1 MATLLVKRDAP
12 LADSSMYIFN
22 VLRLTFQ
29 NLTLQ
34 KRRSFLTMLG
44 IIIGVSAVI
53 SIMAVGASA
62 QDLLLAQV
70 RAMGSNLVG
79 VLPGASDE
87 MGPPATILGIEITTL
102 KYEDALAL
110 EKIPHLE
117 AVCSYVKGQG
127 TMSYF
132 NQTEDFNY
140 TGVTP
145 SYLEVED
152 TSVESGRFIRKEE
165 NDSLARVV
173 VLGSQVK
180 EKLFDQDNP
189 LDKRIKINQIS
200 FKVIGLM
207 EERGVVTFEN
217 QDEQVFIPLKTAQKL
232 LLGIDH
238 LAFIRA
244 KVDKAEN
251 IDLAIRQIKDIL
263 RYRHNIKDPAK
274 DDFSV
279 RSTAQAL
286 DILGVITQA
295 LKMFLALVAAVSLV
309 VGGIG
314 IMNIMFVAVNERTR
328 EIGLRKSLGA
338 RRKDILVQFLLESA
352 TMTLLGG
359 IIGIVL
365 GIVIAWVVTVGVN
378 WYGYDW
384 QFIVT
389 PLSVFVSTL
398 MAISIGLVFGLWPA
412 NRASK
417 LNPIEAL
424 RYE

>member
-1 MATLLVKRDAP
+1 
-12 LADSSMYIFN
+12 
-22 VLRLTFQ
+22 
-29 NLTLQ
+29 
-34 KRRSFLTMLG
+34 MLG
-44 IIIGVSAVI
+44 IIIGVAAVI
-53 SIMAVGASA
+53 SIMSIGASA

-70 RAMGSNLVG
+70 RAMGTNLVG

-87 MGPPATILGIEITTL
+87 MGPPATVLGIEITTL
-102 KYEDALAL
+102 KYGDALAL
-110 EKIPHLE
+110 EKITQLTS
-117 AVCSYVKGQG
+117 VCPYVKGQG

-132 NQTEDFNY
+132 KQTKDFNY

-152 TSVESGRFIRKEE
+152 ASLASGRFIRKEE

-180 EKLFDQDNP
+180 EKLFGQEDP

-238 LAFIRA
+238 LAFIRT
-244 KVDKAEN
+244 KVDKSEN
-251 IDLAIRQIKDIL
+251 IGLAISQIKDIL
-263 RYRHNIKDPAK
+263 RYRHNISDPAK

-286 DILGVITQA
+286 DILGIITQS
-295 LKMFLALVAAVSLV
+295 LKMFLALVAAISLV

-314 IMNIMFVAVNERTR
+314 IMNIMFVVVNERTR
-328 EIGLRKSLGA
+328 EVGLRKALGA
-338 RRKDILVQFLLESA
+338 RRKDILIQFLLESA
-352 TMTLLGG
+352 AMTLLGG
-359 IIGIVL
+359 IVGIFL
-365 GIVIAWVVTVGVN
+365 GIIIALVVTIGVN

-384 QFIVT
+384 QFIIT
-389 PLSVFVSTL
+389 PLSIFISTL
-398 MAISIGLVFGLWPA
+398 MAISVGLVFGLWPA

>member
-1 MATLLVKRDAP
+1 MYFFNTLK
-12 LADSSMYIFN
+12 S
-22 VLRLTFQ
+22 TFQ
-29 NLTLQ
+29 NLALQ
-34 KRRSFLTMLG
+34 KSRSFLTMLG
-44 IIIGVSAVI
+44 IIIGVAAVI

-70 RAMGSNLVG
+70 RAMGSNLIG
-79 VLPGASDE
+79 VLPGAADE
-87 MGPPATILGIEITTL
+87 MGPPATLLGIEITTL

-110 EKIPHLE
+110 KKIPHLT
-117 AVCSYVKGQG
+117 AVCSYIKGRG

-132 NQTEDFNY
+132 NQTKDFNY

-152 TSVESGRFIRKEE
+152 TSIELGRFIKEEE

-180 EKLFDQDNP
+180 EELLGQDNP

-200 FKVIGLM
+200 FKVIGIM
-207 EERGVVTFEN
+207 KERGVVTFEN
-217 QDEQVFIPLKTAQKL
+217 QDEQVFLPLKTAQKL

-244 KVDKAEN
+244 KVDQPAN
-251 IDLAIRQIKDIL
+251 IDLAISQVKNIL
-263 RYRHNIKDPAK
+263 RYRHHITDPTK

-286 DILGVITQA
+286 DILGAITQA
-295 LKMFLALVAAVSLV
+295 LKLFLAMVAAISLL

-314 IMNIMFVAVNERTR
+314 IMNIMFVVVSERTR
-328 EIGLRKSLGA
+328 EIGLRKALGA
-338 RRKDILVQFLLESA
+338 KRKDILIQFLVESA

-365 GIVIAWVVTVGVN
+365 GILIAFVVTVGVN
-378 WYGYDW
+378 YFGYDW
-384 QFIVT
+384 QFIIT

-398 MAISIGLVFGLWPA
+398 MAVSVGLVFGLWPA

>member
-1 MATLLVKRDAP
+1 
-12 LADSSMYIFN
+12 
-22 VLRLTFQ
+22 
-29 NLTLQ
+29 
-34 KRRSFLTMLG
+34 MLG
-44 IIIGVSAVI
+44 IIIGVAAVI

-70 RAMGSNLVG
+70 RAMGSNLIG
-79 VLPGASDE
+79 VLPGAADE
-87 MGPPATILGIEITTL
+87 MGPPAALFGIEVTTL

-110 EKIPHLE
+110 KKISYLVS
-117 AVCSYVKGQG
+117 VCSYIKGRG

-132 NQTEDFNY
+132 NQIKDFDY
-140 TGVTP
+140 TGISSTYP
-145 SYLEVED
+145 EVED
-152 TSVESGRFIRKEE
+152 ASIALGRFIKEE
-165 NDSLARVV
+165 EVESLARVA

-180 EKLFDQDNP
+180 EELFGQDNP
-189 LDKRIKINQIS
+189 IDKRFKINQIS
-200 FKVIGLM
+200 FKVIGIM
-207 EERGVVTFEN
+207 EERGMSTFEN

-244 KVDKAEN
+244 KVDKSDN
-251 IDLAIRQIKDIL
+251 IDLAISQVKETL
-263 RYRHNIKDPAK
+263 RYRHHIKDPAK

-286 DILGVITQA
+286 DILGAITQA
-295 LKMFLALVAAVSLV
+295 LKLFLAAVAAISLI

-314 IMNIMFVAVNERTR
+314 IMNIMFVVVNERTR
-328 EIGLRKSLGA
+328 EIGLRKALGA
-338 RRKDILVQFLLESA
+338 KRKDILIQFLIESA

-359 IIGIVL
+359 IIGIIL
-365 GIVIAWVVTVGVN
+365 GILIAFVVTIGVN
-378 WYGYDW
+378 YFGYDW
-384 QFIVT
+384 QFIIT
-389 PLSVFVSTL
+389 PLSIIVSTL
-398 MAISIGLVFGLWPA
+398 MAASVGLVFGLWPA

>member
-1 MATLLVKRDAP
+1 
-12 LADSSMYIFN
+12 
-22 VLRLTFQ
+22 
-29 NLTLQ
+29 
-34 KRRSFLTMLG
+34 MLG
-44 IIIGVSAVI
+44 IIIGVAAVI
-53 SIMAVGASA
+53 SIMSIGASA

-70 RAMGSNLVG
+70 RAMGTNLIS

-87 MGPPATILGIEITTL
+87 MGPPATALGIEITTL

-110 EKIPHLE
+110 EKIPQLTS
-117 AVCSYVKGQG
+117 VCSYIKGQG

-132 NQTEDFNY
+132 KQTKDFNY

-152 TSVESGRFIRKEE
+152 ASLESGRFIRKEE

-180 EKLFDQDNP
+180 EELFGQEEP

-217 QDEQVFIPLKTAQKL
+217 QDGQVFIPLKTAQKL
-232 LLGIDH
+232 LLGIEH

-244 KVDKAEN
+244 KVDKSEN
-251 IDLAIRQIKDIL
+251 IDLAIGQIEDIL
-263 RYRHNIKDPAK
+263 RYRHNISDPAK

-286 DILGVITQA
+286 DILGIITQS
-295 LKMFLALVAAVSLV
+295 LKMFLALVAAISLV

-314 IMNIMFVAVNERTR
+314 IMNIMFVVVNERTR
-328 EIGLRKSLGA
+328 EVGLRKALGA

-359 IIGIVL
+359 VIGIIL
-365 GIVIAWVVTVGVN
+365 GIVIALVVTVGVN

-384 QFIVT
+384 QFIIT
-389 PLSVFVSTL
+389 PLSVFISTL
-398 MAISIGLVFGLWPA
+398 MAVSVGLVFGLWPA

>member
-1 MATLLVKRDAP
+1 
-12 LADSSMYIFN
+12 
-22 VLRLTFQ
+22 
-29 NLTLQ
+29 
-34 KRRSFLTMLG
+34 MLG
-44 IIIGVSAVI
+44 IIIGVAAVI
-53 SIMAVGASA
+53 SIMSIGASA

-70 RAMGSNLVG
+70 RAMGTNLVG

-87 MGPPATILGIEITTL
+87 MGPPATVLGIEITTL

-110 EKIPHLE
+110 EKITQLTS
-117 AVCSYVKGQG
+117 VCPYVKGQG
-127 TMSYF
+127 TMTYF
-132 NQTEDFNY
+132 KQTKDFNY

-152 TSVESGRFIRKEE
+152 ASLASGRFIRKEE

-173 VLGSQVK
+173 VLGSRVK
-180 EKLFDQDNP
+180 EKLFGQEDP

-238 LAFIRA
+238 LAFIRT
-244 KVDKAEN
+244 KVDKSEN
-251 IDLAIRQIKDIL
+251 IGLAISQIKDIL
-263 RYRHNIKDPAK
+263 RYRHNISDPAK

-286 DILGVITQA
+286 DILGIITQS
-295 LKMFLALVAAVSLV
+295 LKMFLALVAAISLV

-314 IMNIMFVAVNERTR
+314 IMNIMFVVVNERTR
-328 EIGLRKSLGA
+328 EVGLRKALGA
-338 RRKDILVQFLLESA
+338 RRKDILIQFLLESA
-352 TMTLLGG
+352 AMTLLGG
-359 IIGIVL
+359 IVGIFL
-365 GIVIAWVVTVGVN
+365 GIIIALVVTIGVN

-384 QFIVT
+384 QFIIT
-389 PLSVFVSTL
+389 PLSIFISTL
-398 MAISIGLVFGLWPA
+398 MAISVGLVFGLWPA

>member
-1 MATLLVKRDAP
+1 
-12 LADSSMYIFN
+12 MYFFN
-22 VLRLTFQ
+22 SLKLTFQ
-29 NLTLQ
+29 NLALQ
-34 KRRSFLTMLG
+34 KSRAFLTMLG
-44 IIIGVSAVI
+44 IIIGVAAVI

-79 VLPGASDE
+79 ILPGASDE
-87 MGPPATILGIEITTL
+87 AGPPAAALGIEITTL

-110 EKIPHLE
+110 EELPHLA
-117 AVCSYVKGQG
+117 AVCSYVKGRG
-127 TMSYF
+127 TMSYY
-132 NQTEDFNY
+132 NQTKDFDY
-140 TGVTP
+140 AGVTA

-152 TSVESGRFIRKEE
+152 TSVESGRFIRDEE

-180 EKLFDQDNP
+180 EELFGEDNP
-189 LDKRIKINQIS
+189 IDKRIKISQIS
-200 FKVIGLM
+200 FKVIGVM
-207 EERGVVTFEN
+207 EERGVAAFQN
-217 QDEQVFIPLKTAQKL
+217 QDEQVFIPLQTVQKL

-244 KVDKAEN
+244 KIDEAAN
-251 IDLAIRQIKDIL
+251 IDLAISQIERTL
-263 RYRHNIKDPAK
+263 RFRHRIQDPAK

-286 DILGVITQA
+286 DILGTITQA
-295 LKMFLALVAAVSLV
+295 LKLFLAAVAAISLI

-328 EIGLRKSLGA
+328 EIGLRKALGA
-338 RRKDILVQFLLESA
+338 KRSNILIQFLIESA
-352 TMTLLGG
+352 FLTLLGG
-359 IIGIVL
+359 IIGIIL
-365 GIVIAWVVTVGVN
+365 GILIAFVVTIGVN
-378 WYGYDW
+378 YFGYDW
-384 QFIVT
+384 QFIIT
-389 PLSVFVSTL
+389 PLSVFVSAL
-398 MAISIGLVFGLWPA
+398 MAVSVGLVFGLWPA

-417 LNPIEAL
+417 LNPIQAL

>member
-1 MATLLVKRDAP
+1 
-12 LADSSMYIFN
+12 
-22 VLRLTFQ
+22 
-29 NLTLQ
+29 
-34 KRRSFLTMLG
+34 MLG
-44 IIIGVSAVI
+44 IIIGVAAVI

-70 RAMGSNLVG
+70 RAMGSNLIG
-79 VLPGASDE
+79 VLPGAADE
-87 MGPPATILGIEITTL
+87 MGPPAALFGIEVTTL

-110 EKIPHLE
+110 KKISYLVS
-117 AVCSYVKGQG
+117 VCSYIKGRG

-132 NQTEDFNY
+132 NQIKDFDY
-140 TGVTP
+140 TGISSTYP
-145 SYLEVED
+145 EVED
-152 TSVESGRFIRKEE
+152 ASIALGRFIKEE
-165 NDSLARVV
+165 EVESLARVA

-180 EKLFDQDNP
+180 EELFGQDNP
-189 LDKRIKINQIS
+189 IDKRFKINQIS
-200 FKVIGLM
+200 FKVIGIM
-207 EERGVVTFEN
+207 EERGMSTFEN

-244 KVDKAEN
+244 KVDKSDN
-251 IDLAIRQIKDIL
+251 IDLAISQVKDIL

-286 DILGVITQA
+286 DILGAITQA
-295 LKMFLALVAAVSLV
+295 LKLFLAAVAAISLI

-314 IMNIMFVAVNERTR
+314 IMNIMFVVVNERTR
-328 EIGLRKSLGA
+328 EIGLRKALGA
-338 RRKDILVQFLLESA
+338 KRKDILIQFLIESA

-359 IIGIVL
+359 IIGIIL
-365 GIVIAWVVTVGVN
+365 GILIAFVVTIGVN
-378 WYGYDW
+378 YFGYDW
-384 QFIVT
+384 QFIIT
-389 PLSVFVSTL
+389 PLSIIVSTL
-398 MAISIGLVFGLWPA
+398 MAASVGLVFGLWPA

>member
-1 MATLLVKRDAP
+1 
-12 LADSSMYIFN
+12 MYIFN
-22 VLRLTFQ
+22 AFKYAFQ
-29 NLTLQ
+29 NLALQ
-34 KRRSFLTMLG
+34 KSRSFLTMLG
-44 IIIGVSAVI
+44 IIIGVAAVI

-62 QDLLLAQV
+62 QDLLLSQV

-87 MGPPATILGIEITTL
+87 MGPPASIFGIEITTL

-110 EKIPHLE
+110 EKLPNLT
-117 AVCSYVKGQG
+117 AVCSYVKGRG
-127 TMSYF
+127 TVSYF
-132 NQTEDFNY
+132 NKIKDFNY

-152 TSVESGRFIRKEE
+152 TSVEFGRFIKKEE

-180 EKLFDQDNP
+180 EELFGQDDP
-189 LDKRIKINQIS
+189 LDKRIKINQVS
-200 FKVIGLM
+200 FKVVGIM
-207 EERGVVTFEN
+207 KQRGVVTFEN

-244 KVDKAEN
+244 KVDEPDN
-251 IDLAIRQIKDIL
+251 VNLAISQMKNIL
-263 RYRHNIKDPAK
+263 RYRHNIKDPTK

-286 DILGVITQA
+286 DILGAVTQA
-295 LKMFLALVAAVSLV
+295 LKLFLAMVATISLI

-314 IMNIMFVAVNERTR
+314 IMNIMFVVVSERTR
-328 EIGLRKSLGA
+328 EVGLRKALGA
-338 RRKDILVQFLLESA
+338 KRKDILIQFLVESA

-359 IIGIVL
+359 IIGIVS
-365 GIVIAWVVTVGVN
+365 GILIAFIVTIGVN
-378 WYGYDW
+378 YFGYDW

-398 MAISIGLVFGLWPA
+398 MAVSVGIVFGLWPA